1 MGDGVIGPDITV
13 VQYHVEG
20 EQRRGQGHV
29 LTQSQHTEAM
39 LVLVTGK
46 KVNNAMSMPALVIV
60 TFTGFILS
68 GFFWYCLLLL
78 LHKFLF
84 CLYE

>member
-29 LTQSQHTEAM
+29 LTQSQHTGAM
-39 LVLVTGK
+39 IVLVTGK

-68 GFFWYCLLLL
+68 GFFLYCLLL